1 MYDADEFDVGIM
13 NEAGDDFLKE
23 PGIVWLGGP
32 YEIEVT
38 CGPEMTMAMLLNVI
52 AATHKIDRATLERLR
67 IECVKEVKRTNG
79 NFTLDDAVDWQE
91 GDE

>member
-32 YEIEVT
+32 YEIEIT
-38 CGPEMTMAMLLNVI
+38 CGPEMTM
-52 AATHKIDRATLERLR
+52 
-67 IECVKEVKRTNG
+67 
-79 NFTLDDAVDWQE
+79 Q
-91 GDE
+91 